1 MINETIASIHINESG
16 APTGGAERYLIAL
29 HQALETSGNPA
40 ILVFGRNEPNTYLP
54 TGKSMFISG
63 LDLPEA
69 PTSATAMFLS
79 LLETQ
84 APDLIH
90 FHNLNNTGLITL
102 MAAAQSTV
110 RTVHDSRLVCP
121 LEFRLKKDG
130 SLCREAAGP
139 DCLLCMNEFGLDQR
153 SASDRLS
160 QTLAEIE
167 ATKKL
172 AIILTPS
179 NYIREQLL
187 LNGFED
193 KKIVVLPPFLLNE
206 PGKEL
211 AAVPETTDL
220 LFVGR
225 VVQSKGLH
233 LLLESMASLP
243 ESTTLTVVGD
253 GPDLDTNKGLAR
265 DLGLENRINFVGW
278 QPAANLNRHYQQ
290 ARILVVPSL
299 GPEAFG
305 LVGLE
310 AMAMSKPVIA
320 FDSGGI
326 NQWLHDGT
334 NGFLVASGN
343 TQALSG
349 RINQLLSDEALRSE
363 MGNQSR
369 QMIETQFNRQT
380 HVAKLLAIYQQASN

>member
-1 MINETIASIHINESG
+1 MTHESIKSIHVNESC

-40 ILVFGRNEPNTYLP
+40 ILVFGRNEPDTYLP
-54 TGKSMFISG
+54 AGKSMFVSG

-90 FHNLNNTGLITL
+90 FHNLNNTGLITQ
-102 MAAAQSTV
+102 MAASQNSV

-139 DCLLCMNEFGLDQR
+139 DCLLCMNEFGLDHR
-153 SASDRLS
+153 EASARLS

-172 AIILTPS
+172 AVILTPS

-187 LNGFED
+187 LNGFD
-193 KKIVVLPPFLLNE
+193 DNQIVVLPPFLLND

-233 LLLESMASLP
+233 LLLKSMASFP

-253 GPDLDTNKGLAR
+253 GPDLDTNKSLAR

-278 QPAANLNRHYQQ
+278 QSAAKLNGYYQQ
-290 ARILVVPSL
+290 ARMLVVPSL

-310 AMAMSKPVIA
+310 AMAMAKPVIA

-326 NQWLHDGT
+326 SQWLHDGT
-334 NGFLVASGN
+334 NGFLVESGN
-343 TQALSG
+343 TQALSAS
-349 RINQLLSDEALRSE
+349 INQLLSDETSRSE
-363 MGNQSR
+363 MGTR
-369 QMIETQFNRQT
+369 GREMIETQFNRQT
-380 HVAKLLAIYQQASN
+380 HVAKLLAIYHQASN